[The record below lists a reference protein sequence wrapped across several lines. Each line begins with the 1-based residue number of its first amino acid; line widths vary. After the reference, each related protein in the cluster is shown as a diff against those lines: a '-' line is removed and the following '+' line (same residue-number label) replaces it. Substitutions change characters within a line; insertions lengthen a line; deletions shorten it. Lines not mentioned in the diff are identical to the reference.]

1 MKLLLS
7 FAIFSLIWS
16 TYYLAMRTTADV
28 LTIMDM
34 VVCGIFVVF
43 DIGIIIFFLQKNTN
57 RGRRESEFPFI
68 E

>member
-43 DIGIIIFFLQKNTN
+43 DIGIIIFFLQKKYKQ
-57 RGRRESEFPFI
+57 RKKRK
-68 E
+68 

>member
-7 FAIFSLIWS
+7 FAILSLIWS

-34 VVCGIFVVF
+34 VVCGIFVAF
-43 DIGIIIFFLQKNTN
+43 DIGIIIFFLQKKYKQ
-57 RGRRESEFPFI
+57 RKKRK
-68 E
+68 